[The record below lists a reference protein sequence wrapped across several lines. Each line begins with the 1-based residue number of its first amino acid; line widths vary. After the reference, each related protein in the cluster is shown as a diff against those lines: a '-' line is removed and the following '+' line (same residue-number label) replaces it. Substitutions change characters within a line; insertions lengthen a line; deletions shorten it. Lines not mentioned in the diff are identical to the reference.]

1 MHHSERCRSME
12 AKFRR
17 EAESESD
24 LMTRE
29 RLLSQA
35 DGWHWLAKASRY
47 ISETQVDTDKILAT
61 ILKKEGTD
69 GFLSDGQK
77 KAEATSQLE
86 RVVSGIDNVIKN
98 SD

>member
-1 MHHSERCRSME
+1 MHHIEHCQSME

-24 LMTRE
+24 LVTRE

-47 ISETQVDTDKILAT
+47 ISETQADTDKILAT
-61 ILKKEGTD
+61 IVKKEGTD
-69 GFLSDGQK
+69 GSLSDEQK
-77 KAEATSQLE
+77 EAEATSKLE
-86 RVVSGIDNVIKN
+86 RLVSEIDNVIKN

>member
-1 MHHSERCRSME
+1 MHHSERCQSME

-24 LMTRE
+24 LMTHE

-47 ISETQVDTDKILAT
+47 ISET
-61 ILKKEGTD
+61 
-69 GFLSDGQK
+69 
-77 KAEATSQLE
+77 
-86 RVVSGIDNVIKN
+86 
-98 SD
+98 